1 MSECSRG
8 RATAIYET
16 GCRHRAP
23 PRGGAGALDHTCPA
37 TLARMSFVHGNIVYL
52 NSALPSLAA
61 IPAIPEPTTFRT
73 LFAAHAP
80 D

>member
-1 MSECSRG
+1 
-8 RATAIYET
+8 
-16 GCRHRAP
+16 
-23 PRGGAGALDHTCPA
+23 
-37 TLARMSFVHGNIVYL
+37 MSFVHGNIVYL